1 VELTLDPPSQN
12 ASAGTPEPTLASVV
26 GLNLRSSV
34 GEAGALSFGTD
45 SHAPGNL
52 LQRLSN
58 NSWWTEAAALMSI
71 PAGAAARGER
81 NGWSGD
87 AAFGSESECFDFDT
101 GAFFRHYLAMVVD
114 AQAPN
119 GEIGGGVP
127 DQGTSP
133 TTTHHDQVSPFDP
146 SWSAVFPVV
155 AFNVWKYYR
164 SERAPRTAAATRP
177 LARRTL

>member
-1 VELTLDPPSQN
+1 MELILEPPAQVAGATHSAEDPP
-12 ASAGTPEPTLASVV
+12 EPALASVV

-34 GEAGALSFGTD
+34 DEAGALTLGD
-45 SHAPGNL
+45 DRHAAGNL

-58 NSWWTEAAALMSI
+58 NSWWTESAALMSI

-81 NGWSGD
+81 NGWTGD
-87 AAFGSESECFDFDT
+87 AAFASESECFDFDT

-127 DQGTSP
+127 VRQRP
-133 TTTHHDQVSPFDP
+133 LPP
-146 SWSAVFPVV
+146 
-155 AFNVWKYYR
+155 
-164 SERAPRTAAATRP
+164 PRATRT
-177 LARRTL
+177 R

>member
-1 VELTLDPPSQN
+1 V
-12 ASAGTPEPTLASVV
+12 
-26 GLNLRSSV
+26 
-34 GEAGALSFGTD
+34 
-45 SHAPGNL
+45 L
-52 LQRLSN
+52 LQRLSS

-81 NGWSGD
+81 NGWTGD

-127 DQGTSP
+127 DQGTAP
-133 TTTHHDQVSPFDP
+133 TTTHHDQETPMDP
-146 SWSAVFPVV
+146 S
-155 AFNVWKYYR
+155 
-164 SERAPRTAAATRP
+164 ELDHHHLDRTTNFDR
-177 LARRTL
+177 